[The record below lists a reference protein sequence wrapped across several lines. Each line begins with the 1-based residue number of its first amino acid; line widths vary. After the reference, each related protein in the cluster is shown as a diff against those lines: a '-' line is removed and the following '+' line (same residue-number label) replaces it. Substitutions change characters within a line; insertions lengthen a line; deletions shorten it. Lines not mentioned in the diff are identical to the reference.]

1 MKYLITG
8 TYTTEGVKGLIEK
21 GGTSR
26 VTAVT
31 HMVESMGGTVEAFYY
46 SFGEADVV
54 VIVDVPD
61 VVTGAAL
68 SLAVNASG
76 AVELITTQLVTPEEM
91 DQATQISIDY
101 RPPGS

>member
-8 TYTTEGVKGLIEK
+8 TYTAEGVKGLIEK
-21 GGTSR
+21 GGSSR
-26 VTAVT
+26 VAAVT
-31 HMVESMGGTVEAFYY
+31 HMVESMGGTIEAFYY
-46 SFGEADVV
+46 SFGDADVIL
-54 VIVDVPD
+54 IVDVPD

-76 AVELITTQLVTPEEM
+76 AVELTTTQLVTPEEI
-91 DQATQISIDY
+91 DQASQKSIDY